1 MRRRD
6 FLATSLILAAAPAE
20 TQDDW
25 QNVQRVVAVGDV
37 HGDKDA
43 LSAVLKMSGVIDD
56 QERWTGGKTHLLQI
70 GDIPARG
77 PQTRI
82 TFDMLMRLEGEANS
96 AGGKLHALIGN
107 HDAGVIYG
115 DLRNT
120 LPEEYEGFR
129 TAESE
134 TKLQKALDQEI
145 ETRRR
150 EKRLPA
156 NPADIEGVKKLWLQ
170 EHPPGFVEHREAF
183 SPSGHYGSWIRR
195 HNSIV
200 RINDTLFVHGGIS
213 PKYSARNRSALNE
226 TIRRELADPGHLLP
240 GIVTDP
246 LGPLR
251 YRGLVEEAG
260 PALEPLVTRV
270 LRTWGVGRMVIGHT
284 VTRSAIL
291 PLFGSRVVDID
302 IGLCRFYGR
311 PPACLILENG
321 KLDVLHRGTRIPL
334 PDANPAAQLEYLK
347 AVEAADEKPSPVTKL
362 LEKFKSQ
369 GGIEPFTP
377 PAGAEGND

>member
-1 MRRRD
+1 MLRRD
-6 FLATSLILAAAPAE
+6 FLASSLILAAPGPD

-25 QNVQRVVAVGDV
+25 QNVPRVVAVGDV

-43 LSAVLKMSGVIDD
+43 LSAVLKMSGIIDE
-56 QERWTGGKTHLLQI
+56 QEKWTGGNTHLVQI

-77 PQTRI
+77 PQTR
-82 TFDMLMRLEGEANS
+82 TAFDMLMRLESEASS

-107 HDAGVIYG
+107 HDAGVVYG

-120 LPEEYEGFR
+120 LPEEYEAFR

-134 TKLQKALDQEI
+134 TKLQKALDQEL
-145 ETRRR
+145 ESRRR
-150 EKRLPA
+150 EGRLPA

-195 HNSIV
+195 HNALV

-213 PKYSARNRSALNE
+213 PKYSLRSRSALNE
-226 TIRRELADPGHLLP
+226 SIRRELADPGHLLP
-240 GIVTDP
+240 GVVTDP

-251 YRGLVEEAG
+251 YRALVEEAG
-260 PALEPLVTRV
+260 PALDPHLTKV
-270 LRTWGVGRMVIGHT
+270 LRTWGVRRMVIGHT

-302 IGLCRFYGR
+302 VGLSRFYGR

-321 KLDVLHRGTRIPL
+321 KANVLHRGTRIPL
-334 PDANPAAQLEYLK
+334 PDAKPAAQLEYLK
-347 AVEAADEKPSPVTKL
+347 AVEAADKKPSPVTKL
-362 LEKFKSQ
+362 IEKFQSQ

-377 PAGAEGND
+377 PTAVERD